1 MGPILG
7 TEERGKL
14 MLALS
19 RSDRPKKGPA
29 GQLEGKKTE
38 GMGQEGAGSP
48 PFHIGTRFRV

>member
-1 MGPILG
+1 
-7 TEERGKL
+7 

-29 GQLEGKKTE
+29 GQLEGKKTD